1 MKIHAQLDVIVDV
14 TGTDS
19 LNTSV
24 NAAWDYLAD
33 QGVEGLLERM
43 SFLQTESP
51 GINVILYPDD
61 TVIPGDDDA
70 VTIATKPDGSR
81 RLFGPGWSTYHRA

>member
-1 MKIHAQLDVIVDV
+1 MKIRAELDVIVDV
-14 TGTDS
+14 TGTDD
-19 LNTSV
+19 LRISV
-24 NAAWDYLAD
+24 DAAWDYLAD

-43 SFLQTESP
+43 SFLKTDNP

-61 TVIPGDDDA
+61 TFVPGDDDA

-81 RLFGPGWSTYHRA
+81 RLFGPGWSTYHRD